1 MPNKDGTGPRML
13 GPMSGRGM
21 GPCEGGMRWGRGRGC
36 GYGRGYGFKF
46 GRVMTLTAPEQKK
59 ILEAEL
65 KEIESEK
72 QAIEAR
78 LSEMK

>member
-1 MPNKDGTGPRML
+1 MPNMDGTGPRGIGL
-13 GPMSGRGM
+13 MSGRGL
-21 GPCEGGMRWGRGRGC
+21 GPCSVGERRMSGRGC
-36 GYGRGYGFKF
+36 GYGRGYGFRF
-46 GRVMTLTAPEQKK
+46 GKVMTLPAADQKK

-78 LSEMK
+78 LSGMK